1 MQTNADPP
9 IGQLIRSAR
18 QRLKISQYELADRLA
33 AISGKATMGRDRVAR
48 WERGRQVP
56 RDEWRQWLSV
66 ALQIPKSTLDAG
78 AAAARRR
85 SQLGHAAVTANPP
98 VNSNTSRRNQ
108 GSPALLPVFRSRVQ
122 AGILAATLMNPNRAF
137 SLTELADHAGGS
149 LASVSKESD
158 LLEAAGILARRNEGT
173 VRLVRAVTD
182 RPIVGPL
189 TDLIRVTY
197 GVPQVLGEELGR
209 VPGITRITVCSTWA
223 ERFAGLQG
231 IDPSTI
237 QIRLTV
243 PDEAALDEPELEAA
257 IERSKKRIRREIKY
271 SIVTAD
277 EPQAE
282 VNGVPIPRQRDRRP
296 VVDVAVMRK
305 PRGHPSIVSCW
316 EQGQEVISELL
327 DDGQLELISGI
338 DADAT
343 PFFDVAESHLD
354 AADQLATS
362 APAAAFLLVCEAAQL
377 IGSGMLARQG
387 LRPAP
392 NSASNVVSRA
402 VTAQFGLQFSQ
413 IELLRQR
420 SLELATPT
428 SRDNRAT
435 PSDVADYAPTVRSLL
450 DAARSLAPRMGV
462 YA

>member
-189 TDLIRVTY
+189 TALIRVTY
-197 GVPQVLGEELGR
+197 GVPQVLGEKLGR
-209 VPGITRITVCSTWA
+209 VPGITRITVCSTWV
-223 ERFAGLQG
+223 ERFAGLPG
-231 IDPSTI
+231 IDPTTI

-243 PDEAALDEPELEAA
+243 PDEAALDEPELAAA
-257 IERSKKRIRREIKY
+257 IERASRRIHREIKHPL
-271 SIVTAD
+271 VGVD
-277 EPQAE
+277 EAQTE

-296 VVDVAVMRK
+296 VVDVAVLRR
-305 PRGHPSIVSCW
+305 PAGHPSIVASW
-316 EQGQEVISELL
+316 EQGQDVVSALL
-327 DDGQLELISGI
+327 DEGQLELISGT

-343 PFFDVAESHLD
+343 PFFDLAESHLE

-362 APAAAFLLVCEAAQL
+362 APASAFRLVCEAAQL
-377 IGSGMLARQG
+377 IGSGMLGRQG
-387 LRPAP
+387 LRPAA
-392 NSASNVVSRA
+392 NSASNVASRA

-420 SLELATPT
+420 ALELATPT

-435 PSDVADYAPTVRSLL
+435 ASDVADYAPTVRSLL
-450 DAARSLAPRMGV
+450 DAARTLAPRMGV

>member
-9 IGQLIRSAR
+9 IGQIIRSAR
-18 QRLKISQYELADRLA
+18 KQLKISQYELADRLA

-66 ALQIPKSTLDAG
+66 ALQVPKSTLDAG

-158 LLEAAGILARRNEGT
+158 LLEAAGILARRNVGT

-197 GVPQVLGEELGR
+197 GVPQVLSEELGR

-223 ERFAGLQG
+223 ERFAGLPG
-231 IDPSTI
+231 IDPTTV

-243 PDEAALDEPELEAA
+243 PDETVLDEPELEAT
-257 IERSKKRIRREIKY
+257 IERTSKRIRRAIKY
-271 SIVTAD
+271 TLVGTEDS
-277 EPQAE
+277 QAE
-282 VNGVPIPRQRDRRP
+282 VNGATIPRQRDRRP
-296 VVDVAVMRK
+296 VVDVAVLRK
-305 PRGHPSIVSCW
+305 PAGHPSIVAPW
-316 EQGQEVISELL
+316 EQGQDVLGELL
-327 DDGQLELISGI
+327 DDGQLELVSGT

-343 PFFDVAESHLD
+343 PFFEVAESHLD
-354 AADQLATS
+354 ASDQLMTTS
-362 APAAAFLLVCEAAQL
+362 PASAFLMVCQAAQL

-387 LRPAP
+387 LRPTP

-402 VTAQFGLQFSQ
+402 VTAQFGLRFSQ
-413 IELLRQR
+413 LELLRQR
-420 SLELATPT
+420 ALELATPT

-435 PSDVADYAPTVRSLL
+435 AADVADYAPTVRSLL
-450 DAARSLAPRMGV
+450 DAARTLVPRMGV

>member
-66 ALQIPKSTLDAG
+66 ALQIPKSTLDSG

-173 VRLVRAVTD
+173 VRLVRAVPD

-209 VPGITRITVCSTWA
+209 VPGISRVTVCSTWA
-223 ERFAGLQG
+223 ERFAGLPG
-231 IDPSTI
+231 IDPPTI

-243 PDEAALDEPELEAA
+243 PDESALDEPELVAA
-257 IERSKKRIRREIKY
+257 IDRARKRIQREIKY
-271 SIVTAD
+271 TMVGEDGHAD
-277 EPQAE
+277 
-282 VNGVPIPRQRDRRP
+282 VDGVPIPRQRDRRP
-296 VVDVAVMRK
+296 VVDVAVVPK
-305 PRGHPSIVSCW
+305 PAGHPSIVSCW

-327 DDGQLELISGI
+327 DEGQLELISGA
-338 DADAT
+338 DADAS
-343 PFFDVAESHLD
+343 PFFELAESHLK
-354 AADQLATS
+354 ASDQLATDAS
-362 APAAAFLLVCEAAQL
+362 ASAFLLVCEAAKL

-387 LRPAP
+387 LRPTAS
-392 NSASNVVSRA
+392 SALNVVSRA

-420 SLELATPT
+420 ELELATPT

-435 PSDVADYAPTVRSLL
+435 SADVEDYAPTVRSLL
-450 DAARSLAPRMGV
+450 SAARELAPRMGV
-462 YA
+462 FT

>member
-189 TDLIRVTY
+189 TELIRVTY

-209 VPGITRITVCSTWA
+209 VPGIARITVCSTWA
-223 ERFAGLQG
+223 ERFAGLPG
-231 IDPSTI
+231 IDPTTV
-237 QIRLTV
+237 QLRLTV
-243 PDEAALDEPELEAA
+243 PDETALDEPELEAA

-271 SIVTAD
+271 TIVAAE
-277 EPQAE
+277 EPHAE

-305 PRGHPSIVSCW
+305 PRGHPSIVSSW
-316 EQGQEVISELL
+316 EQGQAVITELL
-327 DDGQLELISGI
+327 EDGQLELISGT

-343 PFFDVAESHLD
+343 PFFEVAESHLD

-362 APAAAFLLVCEAAQL
+362 APTAAFLLVCEAAQL
-377 IGSGMLARQG
+377 IGAGMLARQG
-387 LRPAP
+387 LRSAA
-392 NSASNVVSRA
+392 NSASNAVSRA

-450 DAARSLAPRMGV
+450 DAARSLTPRMGV